1 MSSRFT
7 VFVSSTV
14 RDFGPVRHDIR
25 TWLRGRGVDV
35 RESEDPEFP
44 VDPAVHSHDA
54 CLRAIEGSHLFILL
68 IGWRYGGA
76 YRGTRQSIT
85 WREYDEARHLGIPVL
100 AFILKDVAFESMRIA
115 QAMRAGEALPTK
127 LDHDVFRFIDAVRR
141 VPHDNWIHDSWDGSV
156 TDLKRTVDSRLGALF
171 VSYQKPHR
179 ELERMALRMVPYA
192 LARAK
197 LDEALWQAHA
207 EMRAAGTT
215 PERRRDLLVK
225 VLAVAETYRAQLFD
239 FAPDDRFNFVVH
251 KREGDRLAVFA
262 RRHHPEIVTHD
273 RGWPLGEGHVGLAAR
288 GELLVSPRLQS
299 VEGWRSEY
307 PTDEENYV
315 SSVCAPIYP
324 SSDPEA
330 DPAGVLTITSNRAD
344 HFRFPEQVEVLTA
357 ESLASILSLIGVLD

>member
-1 MSSRFT
+1 MSNRFT

-25 TWLRGRGVDV
+25 TWLKGRGIDV

-68 IGWRYGGA
+68 VGWRYGGA

-85 WREYDEARHLGIPVL
+85 WREYDEARHLGIPVIV
-100 AFILKDVAFESMRIA
+100 FILKDVAFESMRIA
-115 QAMRAGEALPTK
+115 QAKRASEPIPNK
-127 LDHDVFRFIDAVRR
+127 LDPDVFRFIDAIRR
-141 VPHDNWIHDSWDGSV
+141 VPHDNWIHEEWDGSV
-156 TDLKRTVDSRLGALF
+156 TYLRRAVDARLGALF

-192 LARAK
+192 LARLQ
-197 LDEALWQAHA
+197 LDEALWQGHA
-207 EMRAAGTT
+207 EMRAAGPT
-215 PERRRDLLVK
+215 PERRRDLLTK
-225 VLAVAETYRAQLFD
+225 VLAVAVTYRAQLFD
-239 FAPDDRFNFVVH
+239 FAPDDRYNFVVH
-251 KREGDRLAVFA
+251 KRHGDRLDIFA

-273 RGWPLGEGHVGLAAR
+273 RGWPLGEGHVGLAAQ
-288 GELLVSPRLQS
+288 GELLVSPKLQT
-299 VEGWRSEY
+299 VEGWRAEY
-307 PTDEENYV
+307 PSDEENYV

-324 SSDPEA
+324 SSNAEA
-330 DPAGVLTITSNRAD
+330 DPVGVLTITSNRAN

-357 ESLASILSLIGVLD
+357 QSLASILSMIGVLD